1 MKLYSVIL
9 DIHKIS
15 SNVIRLACTIQ
26 LRVLITMMKNPKNKF
41 TSEQIASE
49 LKKNINEI
57 EEALEFWINLKIIG
71 SDDEP
76 IKSNNEKK
84 VSKIQ
89 KKEYL
94 SERIEHSKEIKM
106 LLEEMESILGRP
118 LCGSDMQV
126 IAALKDV
133 EGLPCDVI
141 LMLIQYCV
149 KIKKGSTRYIE
160 KVGKDWAD
168 LGIDSVSKAEER
180 IKFLDL
186 SKKSWKKFEKIVG
199 NFFRPPTPKEEETV
213 TRWFSEWKLDES
225 LVKEAYERCVN
236 SKGRYILSYMDGI
249 IKKWQKSNI
258 KTIQDIEKLN
268 KFRYKFKSNPSY
280 NIDEY
285 ASFNVFD

>member
-1 MKLYSVIL
+1 MKLYSIIL

-15 SNVIRLACTIQ
+15 SSIIRLAGTIQ
-26 LRVLITMMKNPKNKF
+26 LRVLIIMMRDPKNKF

-57 EEALEFWINLKIIG
+57 EEALEFWMNLKIIG
-71 SDDEP
+71 LNNEI
-76 IKSNNEKK
+76 IKPNNEKK
-84 VSKIQ
+84 TTKFV

-94 SERIEHSKEIKM
+94 SERIEQSKEIKM
-106 LLEEMESILGRP
+106 LLGEMESILGRP

-168 LGIDSVSKAEER
+168 LGIDSVPRAEER

-186 SKKSWKKFEKIVG
+186 SKKSWRKFEKIVG

-225 LVKEAYERCVN
+225 LVREAYERCVN

-249 IKKWQKSNI
+249 IKKWQKNDI
-258 KTIQDIEKLN
+258 KTIQDVEKLS
-268 KFRYKFKSNPSY
+268 KPRYKFKSNPSY
-280 NIDEY
+280 DVDKY
-285 ASFNVFD
+285 VSFNVFE